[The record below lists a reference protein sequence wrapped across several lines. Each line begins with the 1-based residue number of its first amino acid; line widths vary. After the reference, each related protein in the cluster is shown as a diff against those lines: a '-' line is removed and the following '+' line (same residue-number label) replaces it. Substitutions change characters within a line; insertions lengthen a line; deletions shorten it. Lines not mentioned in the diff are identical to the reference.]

1 MCRTEGSPTYERKK
15 MKNIN
20 ELKQQLQKGKKFKYL
35 FFWGHREKTKGTADK
50 SCFSQW
56 FPVGFTIDEV
66 YYKTAE
72 HYMMAEKA
80 RLFDASMVEPI
91 LNASSPNEV
100 KKLGRKVKNF
110 DDKIWSEHSFDAV
123 VRGNM
128 AKFSQNHKLQAFL
141 LSTGTEVLVEASPY
155 DRVWGIGM
163 VAQDERACNPLK
175 WDGENKLGFALMVVR
190 DAIK

>member
-1 MCRTEGSPTYERKK
+1 

-20 ELKQQLQKGKKFKYL
+20 ELKEQLQKGKKFKYL

-66 YYKTAE
+66 YYKTVE

-91 LNASSPNEV
+91 LKASSPNEV

-110 DDKIWSEHSFDAV
+110 DDKIWSENAFDAV

-128 AKFSQNHKLQAFL
+128 AKFSQNHKLKEFL
-141 LSTGTEVLVEASPY
+141 LSTKKKVLVEASPY

-163 VAQDERACNPLK
+163 VEQDERTSNPVK
-175 WDGENKLGFALMVVR
+175 WDGENKLGFVLMVVR

>member
-1 MCRTEGSPTYERKK
+1 

-20 ELKQQLQKGKKFKYL
+20 ELKEQLQKGKKFNYL
-35 FFWGHREKTKGTADK
+35 FFWGHREKTEGVVDK

-91 LNASSPNEV
+91 LKASSPNEV

-110 DDKIWSEHSFDAV
+110 DDKIWSENAFDAV

-128 AKFSQNHKLQAFL
+128 AKFSQNHKLKEFL
-141 LSTGTEVLVEASPY
+141 LSTKKKVLVEASPY

-163 VAQDERACNPLK
+163 VEQDERTSNPVK
-175 WDGENKLGFALMVVR
+175 WDGENKLGFVLMVVR

>member
-1 MCRTEGSPTYERKK
+1 

-35 FFWGHREKTKGTADK
+35 FFWGHRQKIEGVVDK

-80 RLFDASMVEPI
+80 QLFDESMVEEI
-91 LNASSPNEV
+91 LNAKTTKEV
-100 KKLGRKVKNF
+100 KALGRKVKNF
-110 DDKIWSEHSFDAV
+110 DDALWSEKSFDV
-123 VRGNM
+123 VVAGNM
-128 AKFSQNHKLQAFL
+128 AKFSQNENLKEFL
-141 LSTGTEVLVEASPY
+141 LSTSKKVIVEASPY
-155 DRVWGIGM
+155 DKVWGIGLL
-163 VAQDERACNPLK
+163 ADDEKALNPVK
-175 WDGENKLGFALMVVR
+175 WNGENKLGFALMVVR

>member
-1 MCRTEGSPTYERKK
+1 
-15 MKNIN
+15 MKNIK
-20 ELKQQLQKGKKFKYL
+20 ELKQQLQKGKKFNYL
-35 FFWGHREKTKGTADK
+35 FFWGHRQKTEGIIDK

-56 FPVGFTIDEV
+56 FPIGFTIDEV

-80 RLFDASMVEPI
+80 RIFDVSMVENI
-91 LNASSPNEV
+91 LNASSPNDV

-110 DDKIWSEHSFDAV
+110 DDKIWNEQAFDAV

-128 AKFSQNHKLQAFL
+128 AKFSQNHKLKNFL
-141 LSTGTEVLVEASPY
+141 RSTGNSVLVESSPY

-163 VAQDERACNPLK
+163 LAEDKRALNPFN

-190 DAIK
+190 DVME